1 MGARVV
7 VVVVLV
13 WVAARTQGNRIVG
26 GEVADIRDF
35 PFLASLQRRQTGH
48 SCVANIVTYSWLVTA
63 AHCVFSAVPS
73 YPSEYTVLAGVTN
86 LTYDDN
92 MKQAQRGWP
101 NLFVVHPLVRV
112 GGTYDYDLAMV
123 RLQSPLRE
131 GPRVHT
137 VPLPHDVMS
146 LKILYTEN
154 CTVAGWGN
162 TEKVEARRKDRTLMK
177 VDLQLVDTE
186 ECSETL
192 HRHLRENTHI
202 CTYTIDKDACQG
214 DSGAALLCHGVQV
227 GVVSWGMGCASRFP
241 GVYARLDTQLPWMLQ
256 VIAGAPPQ
264 LPSVALWA
272 ACSLAAVRLY
282 LP

>member
-13 WVAARTQGNRIVG
+13 WVAARTQGSRIVG

-112 GGTYDYDLAMV
+112 GGTYDYDLAMI

-146 LKILYTEN
+146 LKILHAEN